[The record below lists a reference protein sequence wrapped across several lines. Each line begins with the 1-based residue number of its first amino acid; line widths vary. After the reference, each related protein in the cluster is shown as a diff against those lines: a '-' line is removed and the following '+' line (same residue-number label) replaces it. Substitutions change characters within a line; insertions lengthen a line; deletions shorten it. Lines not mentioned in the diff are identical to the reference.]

1 MVDHQ
6 HGPTIVWRTLSMQC
20 ADADAM
26 ARFYSEL
33 FGWEITGRG
42 EVDPATGR
50 SRWVKLWNP
59 SDGVC
64 LAFGG
69 VDFYQAPA
77 WPEQPG
83 EQIMM
88 MHFEVGVDDVEA
100 SVARA
105 LAAGGSVAPW
115 QPP

>member
-1 MVDHQ
+1 M
-6 HGPTIVWRTLSMQC
+6 R
-20 ADADAM
+20 
-26 ARFYSEL
+26 RR
-33 FGWEITGRG
+33 GRNG
-42 EVDPATGR
+42 
-50 SRWVKLWNP
+50 
-59 SDGVC
+59 
-64 LAFGG
+64 LAFGTN
-69 VDFYQAPA
+69 DFYQPPI

-115 QPP
+115 QPPNRDPANLRVMLDPAGHPLCLFHMADPNEKYRPAQT